1 MDNLTTELIKNF
13 GNKIRVRVCGILIQD
28 GKILLVKH
36 HSLSKAGYLWAPPGG
51 GVNFGET
58 VEDSLK
64 REFAEETGLTVETEG
79 FLFINEYLEPPLH
92 AIELFFKV
100 KVTGGQLI
108 TGTDPEMGDN
118 QIIKEV
124 KFMDDTQLK
133 AEPSEALHSI
143 LTITPSLQEL
153 INLRGYYKY
162 IPK

>member
-1 MDNLTTELIKNF
+1 MDNLNTELIKNF
-13 GNKIRVRVCGILIQD
+13 GNKIRVRVCGILVQD

-36 HSLSKAGYLWAPPGG
+36 HSLGKAGYLWAPPGG

-64 REFAEETGLTVETEG
+64 REFAEETGLTIEIEN

-92 AIELFFKV
+92 GIELFFKV
-100 KVTGGQLI
+100 RLTGGRLI
-108 TGTDPEMGDN
+108 TGIDPEMGHN

-124 KFMDDTQLK
+124 KFMDEVMLK
-133 AEPSEALHSI
+133 AEPSGALHSI
-143 LTITPSLQEL
+143 LTITSSLQEL